1 MRRALK
7 LRRLRLP
14 AAALVGAVVGADIG
28 LRLRSY
34 GVPVSLAVACALAV
48 FANIAAAVNNLI
60 ETTSRTTHRCAVP
73 GCTFRVRL
81 TDPTAV
87 ESRQWQEA
95 AAAHPTHTRRA

>member
-1 MRRALK
+1 MK

-34 GVPVSLAVACALAV
+34 GVPLSLAAACALAV

-60 ETTSRTTHRCAVP
+60 ETASRTTHRCAVP
-73 GCTFRVRL
+73 GCTFYVRL
-81 TDPTAV
+81 TDATAA
-87 ESRQWQEA
+87 ESRRWQEA
-95 AAAHPTHTRRA
+95 AAAHPAHARTRRI

>member
-1 MRRALK
+1 MK

-28 LRLRSY
+28 LRLCSY

-48 FANIAAAVNNLI
+48 FANISAAVSHLI
-60 ETTSRTTHRCAVP
+60 ETASSTTHRCTVP

-87 ESRQWQEA
+87 ESRRWQEA
-95 AAAHPTHTRRA
+95 AAAHPGHVHTRRI